1 MCTFAFAGVEPS
13 SWSRR
18 FSLQNF
24 SQYQNKRADC
34 SLRSYK
40 VRELAQ
46 LTKLDYGENLTV
58 FLQHQCFPL
67 SPSRSL
73 VISWFCSVAN
83 LCFYQHHFVFSF
95 SQEESL
101 QTENETSAGAP
112 VGGAMAPARNVR
124 TVSAEKFFCEN
135 EVHALGVLDLAQPIP
150 FSTLFSRHEIKAFGA
165 NFSVATFELLDAPGF
180 SVERETGSA
189 LDICC

>member
-1 MCTFAFAGVEPS
+1 
-13 SWSRR
+13 
-18 FSLQNF
+18 
-24 SQYQNKRADC
+24 
-34 SLRSYK
+34 
-40 VRELAQ
+40 
-46 LTKLDYGENLTV
+46 
-58 FLQHQCFPL
+58 
-67 SPSRSL
+67 
-73 VISWFCSVAN
+73 
-83 LCFYQHHFVFSF
+83 
-95 SQEESL
+95 
-101 QTENETSAGAP
+101 
-112 VGGAMAPARNVR
+112 MAPARNVR